1 MSTLRSILGGSGGAQ
16 GQETTTAAATTTPRP
31 LPSASALFA
40 DHGLPSWQELEG
52 RVAEAS
58 RELGW
63 APPDLENGARANA
76 MSLRRMFGTTGEPRV
91 KLYRDHAAWCP

>member
-1 MSTLRSILGGSGGAQ
+1 MSTLRSILGGSG
-16 GQETTTAAATTTPRP
+16 QETATATTAPRPSPSP
-31 LPSASALFA
+31 LPSASAVFA
-40 DHGLPSWQELEG
+40 DENLPSWLELEG